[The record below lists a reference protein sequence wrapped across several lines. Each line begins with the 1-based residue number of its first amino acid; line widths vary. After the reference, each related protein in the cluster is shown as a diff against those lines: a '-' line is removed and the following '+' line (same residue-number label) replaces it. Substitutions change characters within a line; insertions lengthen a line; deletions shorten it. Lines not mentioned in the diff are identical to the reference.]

1 MARFRILAIGVLA
14 IVALVAGG
22 VAIALGSGDD
32 SSKPAVA
39 ASPTGL
45 ATPTDVAAGVDAGAG
60 VAVSVGR
67 LDQDGT
73 ARSYL
78 VLAPTTVDPATPLL
92 VALHDRAATPG
103 DEATRDELVPF
114 VAAGQAVL
122 VYPVGYD
129 QTWNADDG
137 CCGAAVTEGLD
148 DVAFVGM
155 VADAVR
161 SRFGLTGP
169 TDLIGYSNG
178 GRLAYAIAC
187 RDTSRYTAIVTVS
200 AAPTTPDCAQAEV
213 PVPLF
218 AGVVLDD
225 PELPTPED
233 PLTAPTALADLEQQW
248 TARNA
253 CVGDADAVTAGTAT
267 VRTWTAC
274 GEGTI
279 VETVAWRTG
288 GHSWPDVDTVGSPD
302 AADLVW
308 SFLSGVHQRAA
319 LAAG

>member
-1 MARFRILAIGVLA
+1 MGRFRIIAVAVLA
-14 IVALVAGG
+14 VVAVVAGIVAL
-22 VAIALGSGDD
+22 ALGSGGD
-32 SSKPAVA
+32 STTPTVA

-45 ATPTDVAAGVDAGAG
+45 ATPTDVAAGVVAGAG

-67 LDQDGT
+67 LDQNGT

-78 VLAPTTVDPATPLL
+78 VLAPTTVDPTTPLI
-92 VALHDRAATPG
+92 VALHDRATTPG
-103 DEATRDELVPF
+103 AEAARDELVPY

-122 VYPVGYD
+122 VHPVGVD
-129 QTWNADDG
+129 QNWNSDDG
-137 CCGAAVTEGLD
+137 CCGAAVIEGLD

-161 SRFGLTGP
+161 GRFGLTGP

-187 RDTSRYTAIVTVS
+187 RDTSRYAAVVTVS
-200 AAPTTPDCAQAEV
+200 AAPTTPACGQAEV
-213 PVPLF
+213 PVPVF

-225 PELPTPED
+225 PELPTPE
-233 PLTAPTALADLEQQW
+233 APQAASTVLADIEQQW
-248 TARNA
+248 TDRNQ
-253 CVGDADAVTAGTAT
+253 CVGEADDVTAGAAT

-274 GEGTI
+274 GDGTI

-288 GHSWPDVDTVGSPD
+288 GHRWPDAGGGSPG

-308 SFLSGVHQRAA
+308 SFLAGVHQRAA